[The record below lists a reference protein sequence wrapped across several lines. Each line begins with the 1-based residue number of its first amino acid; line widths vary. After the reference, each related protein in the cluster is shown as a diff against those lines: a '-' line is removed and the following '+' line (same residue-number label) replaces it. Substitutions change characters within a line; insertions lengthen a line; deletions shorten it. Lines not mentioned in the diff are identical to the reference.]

1 MDGLPVEKNIYYIY
15 KYTPSHA
22 WQKVAA
28 KHFPEHDSETSE
40 SPLINF
46 EGKNP
51 CQVAQGHN
59 RQHLLAAAV
68 ALLSWFLDDKK
79 WNLPNFS
86 FHHGQ
91 WSFPVI
97 PSSEEVCFFIF
108 PHLSSK
114 NHLAKMIGNAWDIEG
129 AEKTEQFGMRDIQIA
144 IPSLKLK

>member
-1 MDGLPVEKNIYYIY
+1 MHDK
-15 KYTPSHA
+15 
-22 WQKVAA
+22 KVAA

-68 ALLSWFLDDKK
+68 ALLSSGMTKREIFKLFI
-79 WNLPNFS
+79 PS
-86 FHHGQ
+86 

-97 PSSEEVCFFIF
+97 PSSEKSVFFLIF
-108 PHLSSK
+108 PLK
-114 NHLAKMIGNAWDIEG
+114 IILQKWIGHPWDIEG
-129 AEKTEQFGMRDIQIA
+129 AEKNGA
-144 IPSLKLK
+144 IWDEGYS